1 MPASPSSVR
10 VACSIA
16 VADPRTRVRRA
27 AVVVT
32 RKVLVCG
39 LLAAIASVLA
49 PASASAL
56 TDYTWVG
63 AAAPGSANWS
73 SATNWGGSAPSGSVG
88 TLTFPALT
96 SGACTATPPTATCY
110 ASTNDV
116 VGLNAS
122 GISIDDGESYVI
134 DGNAITLGSGGITAA
149 PSASDTGFGGP
160 SFNAPI
166 TLGASQTWSVT
177 GGSNNQQITVA
188 KVDGAADNLTID
200 FASEPFLTIEDHA
213 EVGTF
218 TVSSQGVVSLNSAS
232 LNGAT
237 GNAVDLSHGGGLFVS
252 GGASSSGPLS
262 LNEDSLQVGAA
273 SASAVA
279 TLAVNGG
286 ITLGSTNHTSLYINH
301 SGTVPG
307 TDYSQISA
315 TGNVSLGGASLQ
327 VWALCKPGTALTPG
341 DVDTLIT
348 TTGSLSGTF
357 SGVPDGTTVQAQCL
371 PGAGETAPSVKINY
385 TAHTVTA
392 TVVTG
397 GSGGTTVPSSTSL
410 HTSSGTPAIGE
421 VVTYTARVIP
431 QVFAG
436 AEPSG
441 SVEFFDGGSPIPG
454 CSAQP
459 LTESQSGSTATC
471 MASYP
476 AAGTHTI
483 SATYLGDAFYA
494 SSTTTGV
501 CCTVT
506 VQGGSEERVESQE
519 GGGPQGGGS
528 TPAPLTPVQP
538 SLAPH
543 RKHLKCKRG
552 FKKKVVHGKARC
564 VKRKRREHARAG

>member
-1 MPASPSSVR
+1 
-10 VACSIA
+10 
-16 VADPRTRVRRA
+16 
-27 AVVVT
+27 
-32 RKVLVCG
+32 
-39 LLAAIASVLA
+39 
-49 PASASAL
+49 
-56 TDYTWVG
+56 
-63 AAAPGSANWS
+63 
-73 SATNWGGSAPSGSVG
+73 
-88 TLTFPALT
+88 
-96 SGACTATPPTATCY
+96 
-110 ASTNDV
+110 V
-116 VGLNAS
+116 VGLNAG

-149 PSASDTGFGGP
+149 PSVSDTGFGGP

-166 TLGASQTWSVT
+166 ILGTSQTWSVT

-200 FASEPFLTIEDHA
+200 FAGEPFFSIGDHA

-218 TVSSQGVVSLNSAS
+218 TVSSQGVVGLYSAS

-262 LNEDSLQVGAA
+262 MNEDSFQVGNLNRFGAA
-273 SASAVA
+273 
-279 TLAVNGG
+279 TFAVNGG
-286 ITLGSTNHTSLYINH
+286 VTLGAANHASFSINH

-307 TDYSQISA
+307 TDFSQVSA
-315 TGNVSLGGASLQ
+315 TGNVSLGGGSLQ
-327 VWALCKPGTALTPG
+327 ISALCETGTALTPG

-357 SGVPDGTTVQAQCL
+357 AGVPDGTTVQAQCS
-371 PGAGETAPSVKINY
+371 GGGETAPTVKINY
-385 TAHTVTA
+385 TTHTVTA

-431 QVFAG
+431 QVFAV

-441 SVEFFDGGSPIPG
+441 SVEFFDGGSPIAG

-459 LTESQSGSTATC
+459 LTQSQSGSTATC
-471 MASYP
+471 MVSYP
-476 AAGTHTI
+476 TAGTHTI

-494 SSTTTGV
+494 SSSTTGG
-501 CCTVT
+501 CCSVT
-506 VQGGSEERVESQE
+506 VQGGSEEHGGSQE
-519 GGGPQGGGS
+519 GGGGTPAGGS
-528 TPAPLTPVQP
+528 AVVPPMPTPPSPAPHKK
-538 SLAPH
+538 A
-543 RKHLKCKRG
+543 LKCKRG

-564 VKRKRREHARAG
+564 VKRKRRHKHVRAG